1 MAKSEEGE
9 TPADGKKGKKNGKKT
24 IFEKVKDIFS

>member
-1 MAKSEEGE
+1 LLHFDELDA
-9 TPADGKKGKKNGKKT
+9 KKGKKHGKKT